1 MANNIPALRFIT
13 LTQNLR
19 LISQSEILK
28 SNRSDFMTRQTEH
41 LIMMYQ
47 EYSQDVVHSLSQV
60 ISIKCP

>member
-41 LIMMYQ
+41 LIMIYQ

>member
-28 SNRSDFMTRQTEH
+28 SNRSDFMARQTEH
-41 LIMMYQ
+41 LIMIHQ
-47 EYSQDVVHSLSQV
+47 EYSQDVVHSLNQV